1 MPRLPVDGKKVI
13 EHRITFGVK
22 ERQILEGALGAY
34 QFNKVATP
42 IVSAIS
48 DVSFWI
54 TLSGLLSFFGIIIT
68 PPYDDD
74 VHSWTE
80 AIQLGV
86 TQFRAAREEG
96 GLGGGFDQLSVLW
109 QFLTPLGVVY
119 TSGQVD
125 A

>member
-34 QFNKVATP
+34 QFNRVATP
-42 IVSAIS
+42 IVTAIG
-48 DVSFWI
+48 DVSFWV
-54 TLSGLLSFFGIIIT
+54 TLASLLSFFGIIIT
-68 PPYDDD
+68 PPFDDD
-74 VHSWTE
+74 VRSWTD
-80 AIQLGV
+80 AVQLGV
-86 TQFRAAREEG
+86 NEWRQASENEDRVS
-96 GLGGGFDQLSVLW
+96 QLALLW

-119 TSGQVD
+119 TAGQVD

>member
-13 EHRITFGVK
+13 EHRITFGTK

-34 QFNKVATP
+34 QFNRVATP
-42 IVSAIS
+42 IVTAIG

-54 TLSGLLSFFGIIIT
+54 TLAGLLSFFGIIIT
-68 PPYDDD
+68 PPFDDD
-74 VHSWTE
+74 VHSWTD

-86 TQFRAAREEG
+86 NEFRAARADEDIG
-96 GLGGGFDQLSVLW
+96 SQLSLLW
-109 QFLTPLGVVY
+109 QFLTPLGFVF
-119 TSGQVD
+119 TAGQVD